1 MLPSIEL
8 IVSVMA
14 FSTVGEDSDTK
25 ALIMDV
31 GVSCAK
37 KRKAKRKKVPNELG
51 GLVVD
56 VASRLRPFCALH
68 RDYESM
74 RVCDYASMRVCEN
87 ARLED
92 DQKARSLRSL
102 TSVIREYR
110 EEAPAGTPDLIED
123 TRSRRD
129 ERADCHFREEWIS
142 SSERDSPLECRG
154 RATDRVK
161 VFGEK

>member
-74 RVCDYASMRVCEN
+74 RVCEYVIMRVCEY
-87 ARLED
+87 AKMLVWKTTKRLD
-92 DQKARSLRSL
+92 RFARSPR
-102 TSVIREYR
+102 
-110 EEAPAGTPDLIED
+110 
-123 TRSRRD
+123 
-129 ERADCHFREEWIS
+129 
-142 SSERDSPLECRG
+142 SSENIGKKLRPGHL
-154 RATDRVK
+154 T
-161 VFGEK
+161 